1 MQTVPCRR
9 VQSEA
14 ETLAEQLANL
24 AVESLIDEAEL
35 SPKPGLVD
43 SRGSG
48 AHDDLTLDLM
58 RRSAHALQPAFQF
71 MALEADR
78 QMVSLNLRERLG
90 AIGREGEAAMMQATA
105 GVNTHRGAIWALG
118 LLAASAAMRPDALTP
133 EAVAGRAA
141 SIAVLPDRFMPMHQP
156 RKGDAVCK
164 AYGIKGA
171 RGEAQNGFPH
181 VLSIALPTL
190 RATRL
195 RGASEHAAR
204 LNSLIAIM
212 TSLVDTCVLS
222 RGGMPALLAMQNGAR
237 AVLDA
242 GGVDALPGRRAL
254 VQLDK
259 QLLDL
264 RASPG
269 GAADLLAATLF
280 LDRVE
285 RNVLD

>member
-1 MQTVPCRR
+1 MQIVPCLRAD
-9 VQSEA
+9 SAA
-14 ETLAEQLANL
+14 ETQARQLASL
-24 AVESLIDEAEL
+24 AVSSLIDEAEL

-58 RRSAHALQPAFQF
+58 RRSAHALYPAFHA
-71 MALEADR
+71 MALEADG
-78 QMVSLNLRERLG
+78 QHTSLALRESLG
-90 AIGREGEAAMMQATA
+90 AIGRDGESAMMQATA

-118 LLAASAAMRPDALTP
+118 LLTASAAMQPEDAS
-133 EAVAGRAA
+133 AQAIAARAA
-141 SIAVLPDRFMPMHQP
+141 SIAVLPDRLMPQQQ

-171 RGEAQNGFPH
+171 RGEAQEGFPH
-181 VLSIALPTL
+181 VLTLALPTL
-190 RATRL
+190 RATRQ

-222 RGGMPALLAMQNGAR
+222 RGGMPALQAMQNGAR

-242 GGVDALPGRRAL
+242 GGVDALAGRRAL
-254 VQLDK
+254 LALDK
-259 QLLDL
+259 QLLAL

-280 LDRVE
+280 LDR
-285 RNVLD
+285 LDSRALD